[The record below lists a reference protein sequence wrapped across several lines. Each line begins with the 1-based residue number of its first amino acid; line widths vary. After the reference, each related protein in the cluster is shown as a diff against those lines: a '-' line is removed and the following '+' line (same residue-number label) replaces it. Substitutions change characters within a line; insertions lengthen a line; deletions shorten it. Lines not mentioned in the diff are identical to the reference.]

1 MCDYLLDE
9 ISKELGNMEAMEIN
23 QISGEIVDAAMTVHT
38 RLGPGL
44 LELPYKK
51 CLEHELKAR
60 GLSVRSEVY
69 LPVLYESTLIDVGYR
84 LDLLVNSQVIVE
96 VKAVQTVIPVHRAQL
111 LTYLRLT
118 KKHVGLLINFQVIHL
133 KDGIERFVF

>member
-1 MCDYLLDE
+1 
-9 ISKELGNMEAMEIN
+9 
-23 QISGEIVDAAMTVHT
+23 
-38 RLGPGL
+38 
-44 LELPYKK
+44 
-51 CLEHELKAR
+51 
-60 GLSVRSEVY
+60 VY